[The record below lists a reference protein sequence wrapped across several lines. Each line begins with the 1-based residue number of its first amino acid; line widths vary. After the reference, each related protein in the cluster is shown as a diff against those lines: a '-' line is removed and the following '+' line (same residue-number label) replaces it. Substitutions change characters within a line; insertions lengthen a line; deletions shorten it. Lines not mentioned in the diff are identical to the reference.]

1 MALDIVTSYQGF
13 DHITADQLADF
24 QRGLLGDSCILP
36 VGSKMEVNI
45 QTANQITVADGVA
58 IYDGREI
65 HIPYGTSENVAITS
79 GTQGM
84 LRNDIVCLQ
93 YNRDESSGVE
103 SVEFVT
109 IAGTPVAS
117 DPQDPAY
124 SNLDIRTGVF
134 MSQKPFC
141 RVRLNGTAIEGID
154 MLVETF
160 DMGIYQLNKDLSDLS
175 VQKTLWSGS
184 TYLGENQTVN
194 LTEPISMQKA
204 GIILVWRRYNPGEG
218 ATGGYA
224 HTFIP
229 KTSPAI
235 GSDTDE
241 CTEFLTNYTAGY
253 VGVKTFYLQD
263 SKITGHAN
271 NETGETKISAS
282 GLTTNNNRFALVK
295 VLGC

>member
-13 DHITADQLADF
+13 NHITADQLADF

-45 QTANQITVADGVA
+45 QTANQITVADGVVV
-58 IYDGREI
+58 YDGREI

-160 DMGIYQLNKDLSDLS
+160 DMGIYQLNKDLSDNFVLS
-175 VQKTLWSGS
+175 VIKRRTTSFSVAAGESLWLAIEHDDIEGYTLIGVGS
-184 TYLGENQTVN
+184 FEAGSPGLTVN
-194 LTEPISMQKA
+194 AISNGMRVVNPKNYKIDVNANAAFIEYVYVKA
-204 GIILVWRRYNPGEG
+204 G
-218 ATGGYA
+218 
-224 HTFIP
+224 
-229 KTSPAI
+229 K
-235 GSDTDE
+235 
-241 CTEFLTNYTAGY
+241 
-253 VGVKTFYLQD
+253 
-263 SKITGHAN
+263 
-271 NETGETKISAS
+271 AS
-282 GLTTNNNRFALVK
+282 N
-295 VLGC
+295 